1 MLNNPFRYLRRTWT
15 MQSPRTTNALY
26 SVHQPACDCA
36 SASSFLPIG
45 ICKSKSHQRALVE
58 AWFIGVNEKGTPCTK
73 AFFFVQVHLCSC
85 VSFVKYMCTS
95 NECRER
101 VHPFFQEQSYCG
113 HQSDNIGGCQCRHK
127 QAVPNTMQFVVRA
140 DDLYFR
146 HTK

>member
-45 ICKSKSHQRALVE
+45 ICKSNSHQRALVE

-73 AFFFVQVHLCSC
+73 AFFFVQVRRKYLKGLLSIPSDRRGARRPWVSRSVSPLGHAWVISSRQIDLAIHVIPFLHHLILILM
-85 VSFVKYMCTS
+85 F
-95 NECRER
+95 
-101 VHPFFQEQSYCG
+101 
-113 HQSDNIGGCQCRHK
+113 
-127 QAVPNTMQFVVRA
+127 
-140 DDLYFR
+140 
-146 HTK
+146 